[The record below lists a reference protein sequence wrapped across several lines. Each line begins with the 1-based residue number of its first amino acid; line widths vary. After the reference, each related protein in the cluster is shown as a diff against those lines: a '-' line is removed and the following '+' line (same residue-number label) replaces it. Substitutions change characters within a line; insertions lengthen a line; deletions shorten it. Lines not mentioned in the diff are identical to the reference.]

1 MLDIFLEQFRRCRYA
16 FQAYLRNF
24 QKGGVIVTAAAYV
37 GMNSDAMIF
46 VSRIDTLLSWNYVI
60 AWLLRAL

>member
-24 QKGGVIVTAAAYV
+24 QKGAVIVTAAAYV

-46 VSRIDTLLSWNYVI
+46 FSRIDTLLS
-60 AWLLRAL
+60 